1 MRRCAYSVGVCPQ
14 LETNMTS
21 LALDSLARQLNSTAH
36 SLQQPLFAAE
46 ARSLLQAAGALSAL
60 LQDVLQPM
68 LQDSAALN
76 TTAARLR
83 DSLRFNHSSLK
94 EAIAYLMHE
103 TTEAEVF
110 LNTQGPDRLQNV
122 SAHTYTSTYNTL
134 YFTCSKCTT
143 HIY

>member
-1 MRRCAYSVGVCPQ
+1 MDNELRSKLLIVHCPGLSGYRVPQ

-21 LALDSLARQLNSTAH
+21 LALDSLARQLNSTAA
-36 SLQQPLFAAE
+36 SLQQPLFAGE
-46 ARSLLQAAGALSAL
+46 ARSLRQAAAALAAL
-60 LQDVLQPM
+60 LQDVLRPM
-68 LQDSAALN
+68 QQDSAQLN

-122 SAHTYTSTYNTL
+122 SARHL
-134 YFTCSKCTT
+134 QL
-143 HIY
+143 